1 MLILNDKCK
10 IRDDENVSEVIYNFI
25 KDELTIWNIIDKN
38 NILIKNSID
47 KLYNGN
53 EVINEVSIVMGEHV
67 LKIKKGSISGTIIQ
81 EYNLIFE
88 VYLIFDSI
96 KKKVSLLT
104 NSIKINIIN

>member
-1 MLILNDKCK
+1 M
-10 IRDDENVSEVIYNFI
+10 
-25 KDELTIWNIIDKN
+25 
-38 NILIKNSID
+38 
-47 KLYNGN
+47 
-53 EVINEVSIVMGEHV
+53 SIVIGEHV
-67 LKIKKGSISGTIIQ
+67 LKIKKGNISGTIIQ